1 MTDRSFRAITLG
13 LLATTALATPALAQS
28 AQPQTT
34 GQSPAPGT
42 NATDVTAPPPKVQQA
57 QEGRVPD
64 QSEIIIT
71 ATKREEN
78 LQNVPISVQVL
89 GTRRLDQLNISN
101 FEEFT
106 KQLPSVSFLEYQPGQ
121 TTVYMR
127 GISSSGGSNSEG
139 NHSGPLPQVGFY
151 LDEQPIT
158 TIGGTLDVHIY
169 DIARIENLSG
179 PQGTLYGASSEAGTI
194 RIITNKPELGKT
206 YGRVDGEL
214 NFVDHGSVGGKAEG
228 MVNLPVTKSIAF
240 RASAFYERDAGFI
253 DNVAGS
259 RQYCG
264 TTIFGPNPDPPP
276 PDIAVGCVI
285 DSPIVTN
292 AGLVKKNFNW
302 QTIYGG
308 RAALKIDLD
317 DNWTAEPTF
326 MYQKSYANGVF
337 FYDPK
342 IGDLKIDRFRHE
354 WSRDRFWQAAL
365 TVQGKIANFDVTY
378 AGAYMDRPNKGINDY
393 ADYTDQYDRLYQS
406 VGGLAYYFYF
416 QDAAGNLVANP
427 QQWII
432 GTNHFKKLS
441 QELRFASPIENPFRV
456 IAGAFYQRQSNFI
469 HQDYRVDDLGP
480 QVSVNGFPGTLWL
493 TQQERVDRDYA
504 LFGEASWDVLP
515 KVTLTGGARLFRYD
529 NSLVGFFGFGRN
541 PAGDFTD
548 KPFNAAGSSHTGVVG
563 CFLNNGETLGE
574 AVANG
579 EDVAAIGFAPAV
591 VPGSP
596 CTNLGVFSNG
606 TVIPKRAKGHGV
618 TWRFNAQWKPVNNM
632 MFYATWSKGF
642 RPGGINRRGDIPPY
656 NPDFLYNVELG
667 WKTTFGPI
675 RWNGAIYHELWKS
688 FQFAFLGAN
697 SFTEIHNGKDARVN
711 GIETDINYV
720 HGGLTLNA
728 TAAYTDAKTKGNIC
742 SISTDTD
749 PNCGSLIEVDPGDF
763 VQDFIS
769 APSGTRL
776 PVTPKFK
783 GSATARYSWRAWG
796 DVHAHVQ
803 GVVSYQGS
811 APSSLRTQVLLVG
824 PDAGPVCAAA
834 GALVPNPAFGLPL
847 CDPNKFQGKLRA
859 ATLVDLFAGLDWPT
873 WNIEIFGTNIFDK
886 RNDLSRFTACGSCTR
901 ALVVPGR
908 PRTIGVRVGAKF

>member
-1 MTDRSFRAITLG
+1 MTDHSFRAITLG
-13 LLATTALATPALAQS
+13 LLASTALATPAFAQT

-42 NATDVTAPPPKVQQA
+42 NATDVTAPPPRVQQA
-57 QEGRVPD
+57 QAGQVPD
-64 QSEIIIT
+64 QTEIIIT

-89 GTRRLDQLNISN
+89 GSRRLDQLNISN
-101 FEEFT
+101 FEQFT
-106 KQLPSVSFLEYQPGQ
+106 KQLPAVTFLTTQPGM

-127 GISSSGGSNSEG
+127 GVSAAGGTNAEG

-214 NFVDHGSVGGKAEG
+214 NWVDHGNMGGKAEG
-228 MVNLPVTKSIAF
+228 MINLPVARNIAF
-240 RASAFYERDAGFI
+240 RASGFYERDAGFI

-259 RQYCG
+259 RTYCG
-264 TTIFGPNPDPPP
+264 TTIFDPVSGDPT
-276 PDIAVGCVI
+276 GCVL
-285 DSPIVTN
+285 DGPTVTN
-292 AGLVKKNFNW
+292 AGLVKKNFNY
-302 QTIYGG
+302 QTLYGG

-326 MYQKSYANGVF
+326 LYQKSYSNGVF

-342 IGDLKIDRFRHE
+342 LGDLKIDRFRHE
-354 WSRDRFWQAAL
+354 WLRDRFWQAAL

-393 ADYTDQYDRLYQS
+393 ADYTDAYDRLYQS
-406 VGGLAYYFYF
+406 YGGLAYWFYL
-416 QDAAGNLVANP
+416 QDAAGNFVSNP
-427 QQWII
+427 QQWIV
-432 GTNHFKKLS
+432 GTNHFKKFS
-441 QELRFASPIENPFRV
+441 QELRIASPIENPFRV

-469 HQDYRVDDLGP
+469 HQDYKVDDLGP

-493 TQQERVDRDYA
+493 TQQKRVDRDYA

-515 KVTLTGGARLFRYD
+515 KVTLTAGARLFRYD
-529 NSLVGFFGFGRN
+529 NSLIGFFGFGRN
-541 PAGDFTD
+541 PSGGFTD
-548 KPFNAAGSSHTGVVG
+548 TPFNAAGSSRTGVVG

-574 AVANG
+574 ALANG
-579 EDVAAIGFAPAV
+579 EDPITIGFAPAV

-606 TVIPKRAKGHGV
+606 KVLPKHAKGNGV
-618 TWRFNAQWKPVNNM
+618 TWRFNGQWKPRSNVM
-632 MFYATWSKGF
+632 LYATWSKGF
-642 RPGGINRRGDIPPY
+642 RPGGINRRGTLPPY
-656 NPDFLYNVELG
+656 APDYLYNLEVG
-667 WKTTFGPI
+667 WKTTFGPV
-675 RWNGAIYHELWKS
+675 RWNGAIYHELWKK

-697 SFTEIHNGKDARVN
+697 SFTEIHNAKDARIN
-711 GIETDINYV
+711 GIETDVNYV

-728 TAAYTDAKTKGNIC
+728 SAAYTNAKTKGNIC
-742 SISTDTD
+742 TFSQDTD
-749 PNCGSLIEVDPGDF
+749 PNCGSIVDTGGGTL
-763 VQDFIS
+763 VQDFIA

-783 GSATARYSWRAWG
+783 GSASARYTWAAWG
-796 DVHAHVQ
+796 EAKAHVQ
-803 GVVSYQGS
+803 GVVTYQGS
-811 APSSLRTQVLLVG
+811 APSSLRTQIQLVG
-824 PDAGPVCAAA
+824 TPTDVTAFCAAA
-834 GALVPNPAFGLPL
+834 GALTPAGYCNPNV
-847 CDPNKFQGKLRA
+847 FQGKLRS
-859 ATLVDLFAGLDWPT
+859 ATLVDLFAGLDWRR
-873 WNIEIFGTNIFDK
+873 WNIEIFGTNVFDK
-886 RNDLSRFTACGSCTR
+886 RNDLSRFTACGSCVR

-908 PRTIGVRVGAKF
+908 PRTIGVRAGMKF